1 MVDERE
7 DLILSDDGE
16 FSLEN
21 NEREKTPANEQPLKF
36 TGLESI
42 AEEDDSFIA
51 ISDPSPGGAAAQPEE
66 SEELTFTDDI
76 EPAPPTEAFVTEEV
90 VAREIA
96 EPEAVGSPSME
107 AAGAGG
113 IAEPEAAGSPSMEAA
128 GAGEI
133 AEPEAAGSPSME
145 AQPSMETAGVEGIV
159 ANADERPEEPE
170 GLMLSN
176 DIDGEFEGW
185 EDEEAADS
193 EQESIE
199 TYKDDGVSLPDIED
213 SGSSQS
219 YAASEQESVFNA
231 AVEPRILFKAMQP
244 QSDLIKNKKSYFWA
258 IDVGSHTIKVVG
270 LKEKRKGPELVFL
283 SLVEILPG
291 YSLPQ
296 QEKSYQHAI
305 INALNVA
312 INGIKKWQKGAGFV
326 SSIGSNA
333 AVVRQVQY
341 PVAVKDKLLSAIQW
355 EVRKFIP
362 YEPEEVVVDA
372 QILESGEKKMDVL
385 LAAVPKEN
393 LRQHQTILSGG
404 GLTSKTVDADSI
416 ALTNAMMT
424 QINLQPQE
432 TVLMIDV
439 GAKTTLLNMFQK
451 GGLFFSR
458 SLSIA
463 GDRFTQVISS
473 ELRKGFSEAE
483 AIKRGESGGGN
494 GYNPERIADLLIP
507 SYKQLYSEIQ
517 KSIMF
522 YNKQTDV
529 KDFHYLFLS
538 GGGANLPGL
547 REFLSDKLGKEIA
560 LLSPVAGLLV
570 DEKNITKEILVRFG
584 PQLALAIG
592 LAYRTRVE

>member
-16 FSLEN
+16 FSLDNDEQK
-21 NEREKTPANEQPLKF
+21 KTPANEQPLKF

-42 AEEDDSFIA
+42 AEGDESFIA
-51 ISDPSPGGAAAQPEE
+51 ISDPSPEGGAAQPEE
-66 SEELTFTDDI
+66 PEELTFTDDI
-76 EPAPPTEAFVTEEV
+76 EPAPSPEAFVAEEI
-90 VAREIA
+90 VAREVEEPQAAGAPSMEA
-96 EPEAVGSPSME
+96 EPSQE
-107 AAGAGG
+107 AAGAGE
-113 IAEPEAAGSPSMEAA
+113 IEEPEAAGSPSMEA
-128 GAGEI
+128 
-133 AEPEAAGSPSME
+133 EPSQEA
-145 AQPSMETAGVEGIV
+145 AGVEGIV
-159 ANADERPEEPE
+159 ANADEDPE

-185 EDEEAADS
+185 EDEESADT

-199 TYKDDGVSLPDIED
+199 SYKDDGVSLPDIED
-213 SGSSQS
+213 SGASQS
-219 YAASEQESVFNA
+219 YAAPEQESVFNA
-231 AVEPRILFKAMQP
+231 AVEPRILFKGIQP
-244 QSDLIKNKKSYFWA
+244 QGDLIKNKKSYFWA
-258 IDVGSHTIKVVG
+258 IDIGSHTIKVIG

-312 INGIKKWQKGAGFV
+312 INGIKKWQKGGEFV

-432 TVLMIDV
+432 TVLMIDI
-439 GAKTTLLNMFQK
+439 GAKTTLLNMFQM

-463 GDRFTQVISS
+463 GNRFTQVISS

-483 AIKRGESGGGN
+483 AIKRGESGGGD

-522 YNKQTDV
+522 YNKQTGV

-570 DEKNITKEILVRFG
+570 DEKNITKETLVRFG
-584 PQLALAIG
+584 PQIALAIG
-592 LAYRTRVE
+592 LACRMRLE